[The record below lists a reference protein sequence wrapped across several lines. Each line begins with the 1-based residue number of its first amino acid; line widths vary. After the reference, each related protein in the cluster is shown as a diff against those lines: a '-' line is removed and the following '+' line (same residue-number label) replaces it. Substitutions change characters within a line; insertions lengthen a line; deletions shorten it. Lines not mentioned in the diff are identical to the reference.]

1 MEIRHNDISV
11 QQSVIPSLTEPA
23 PYLIRGNPVFFW
35 IPAFAVM
42 TFLSLINDVVYR
54 SVAKRV
60 FFFWLAL
67 LFFIIPF
74 VSVYPGEPESKDEI
88 IQSIQSFRQERDNF
102 FKNAPN
108 SPLEDSDKVRF
119 KGLNYFP
126 IDPKYRFEGEI
137 ERYIININNPKY
149 YATFLTNKGP
159 KKRYV
164 RYGKFRFTFNGK
176 EFALELYK
184 SILSDM
190 IFIPF
195 YDKTNGHDTYEGGRY
210 LDAEILMPGYRI
222 IIDFNLSYNPSC
234 AYNEKFVCVLPLEEN
249 RLNIEIRAGEKKFR

>member
-1 MEIRHNDISV
+1 MK
-11 QQSVIPSLTEPA
+11 L
-23 PYLIRGNPVFFW
+23 LILCFG
-35 IPAFAVM
+35 
-42 TFLSLINDVVYR
+42 
-54 SVAKRV
+54 
-60 FFFWLAL
+60 
-67 LFFIIPF
+67 FIILLLIG
-74 VSVYPGEPESKDEI
+74 SLESTYPKNSQNGKEI
-88 IQSIQSFRQERDNF
+88 IQAIQLFRKERDQF
-102 FKNAPN
+102 FKTASN
-108 SPLEDSDKVRF
+108 SPLEESDKIHF
-119 KGLNYFP
+119 KGMSYFH
-126 IDPKYRFEGEI
+126 IDPKYRFGGEI

-184 SILSDM
+184 SILSDV

-222 IIDFNLSYNPSC
+222 VVDFNYAYNPSC
-234 AYNEKFVCVLPLEEN
+234 VYNEKFVCVLPLEEN
-249 RLNIEIRAGEKKFR
+249 RLKIEIPVGEKKFR

>member
-1 MEIRHNDISV
+1 MVEFSWIEMKSIFKKRMV
-11 QQSVIPSLTEPA
+11 KGALF
-23 PYLIRGNPVFFW
+23 LW
-35 IPAFAVM
+35 IPLLCLVG
-42 TFLSLINDVVYR
+42 SLGPAYTR
-54 SVAKRV
+54 
-60 FFFWLAL
+60 
-67 LFFIIPF
+67 
-74 VSVYPGEPESKDEI
+74 EPVPKDEI
-88 IQSIQSFRQERDNF
+88 IQAIQLFRKERDNF

-108 SPLEDSDKVRF
+108 SPLENSDKVRF
-119 KGLNYFP
+119 KGMNYFP
-126 IDPKYRFEGEI
+126 IDLKYRFEGEI
-137 ERYIININNPKY
+137 ERYVININDPKY
-149 YATFLTNKGP
+149 YDTFLTNKGP

-184 SILSDM
+184 SILSDV

-222 IIDFNLSYNPSC
+222 VVNFNYAYNPSC

-249 RLNIEIRAGEKKFR
+249 RLNMEAQAGEKKFQ